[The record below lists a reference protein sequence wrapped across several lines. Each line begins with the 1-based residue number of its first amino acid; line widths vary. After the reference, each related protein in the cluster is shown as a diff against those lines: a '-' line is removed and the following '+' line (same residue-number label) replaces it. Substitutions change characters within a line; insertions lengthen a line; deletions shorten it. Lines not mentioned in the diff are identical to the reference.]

1 MYVVVLSD
9 ELVVP
14 AFPNSHQVTNVI
26 LEQAEATMLLY
37 IECMISLLD
46 PVWVFYHY
54 RISIYSRSFPSQ
66 QYPSRGEVAALIVDM
81 IVIYSHK
88 WHHC

>member
-1 MYVVVLSD
+1 MYVVELSD

-26 LEQAEATMLLY
+26 LEQDRAIMLLY
-37 IECMISLLD
+37 IVSMISLLD

-54 RISIYSRSFPSQ
+54 RVSISSRSFPSQ
-66 QYPSRGEVAALIVDM
+66 QYQSRGEVAALIVDI
-81 IVIYSHK
+81 IVVYGNEG
-88 WHHC
+88 HHC

>member
-1 MYVVVLSD
+1 MLSLISMYVVVLSD

-37 IECMISLLD
+37 IVCMISLLD
-46 PVWVFYHY
+46 PV
-54 RISIYSRSFPSQ
+54 
-66 QYPSRGEVAALIVDM
+66 
-81 IVIYSHK
+81 
-88 WHHC
+88 